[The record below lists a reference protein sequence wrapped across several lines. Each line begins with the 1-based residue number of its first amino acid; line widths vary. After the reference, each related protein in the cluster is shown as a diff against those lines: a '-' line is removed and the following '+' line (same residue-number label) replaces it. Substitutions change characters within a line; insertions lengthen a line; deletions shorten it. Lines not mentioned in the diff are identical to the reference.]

1 VYTNSLIKAMIG
13 TLTVAVS
20 DSKKKPEMGFFRNP
34 RKILRAHVEVLEA
47 FDSGGTDL
55 LVIGHTDDD
64 DAYVTSID
72 VSTVGIKVVT
82 LGSGVGYDAT
92 PRDVIAKYTAGG
104 SAPTQG
110 SVVITLEYVFQPR
123 QN

>member
-1 VYTNSLIKAMIG
+1 MIE
-13 TLTVAVS
+13 TLSVLVS
-20 DSKKKPEMGFFRNP
+20 ASKNTPTIGFFRNP

-47 FDSGGTDL
+47 FNSDGADT
-55 LVIGHTDDD
+55 LVVGHTDDD
-64 DAYVTSID
+64 DAYITTID
-72 VSTVGIKVVT
+72 VSTTGIKAVT
-82 LGSGVGYDAT
+82 LGANKGYDAI

-110 SVVITLEYVFQPR
+110 SVSITLEFIYLPR